1 MTTTRR
7 CRREEIPLRERT
19 RRARCCVRKNDPMH
33 PLVLQ
38 SDFGLDDGA
47 VSAMYGVALG
57 VAPQLRVHDLT
68 HNIPPYDIHEGSYRL
83 AQVLQYWPE
92 GTVFV
97 SVVDPG
103 VGSDRLSVVARTS
116 TGHFIV
122 TPNNGTLTHV
132 DRFFGLEDLRVIDE
146 AVNRRQ
152 GSEESYTFHGR
163 DIYAFTGARL
173 AAGIIDYPAVGALV
187 DRADLVTLHV
197 DDPVLDADAVHGTID
212 ALDVRY
218 GSLWTSIPR
227 ELFRELGIGH
237 GERVTVRVL
246 HHDVVVHAAQMRYVP
261 SFASVE
267 IGESLLYVN
276 SLDRMA
282 IAINRGHYA
291 RAFSL
296 GTGASWRVTLSPA
309 P

>member
-1 MTTTRR
+1 MS
-7 CRREEIPLRERT
+7 
-19 RRARCCVRKNDPMH
+19 A
-33 PLVLQ
+33 LVLQ

-47 VSAMYGVALG
+47 VSAMYGVAVG
-57 VAPQLRVHDLT
+57 VDATLRIHDVT
-68 HNIPPYDIHEGSYRL
+68 HNIPPYDIWEGSYRL
-83 AQVLQYWPE
+83 AQVLSYWPE

-103 VGSDRLSVVARTS
+103 VGSDRLSVVARTA
-116 TGHFIV
+116 TGHYVV
-122 TPNNGTLTHV
+122 TPDNGTLTHL
-132 DRFFGLEDLRVIDE
+132 DDIFGITALREIDE
-146 AVNRRQ
+146 TRHRRP

-173 AAGIIDYPAVGALV
+173 AAGVASFEEVGPEL
-187 DRADLVTLHV
+187 DLAAMVRLPLTA
-197 DDPVLDADAVHGTID
+197 PVLDGGAVRGIID
-212 ALDVRY
+212 TLDVRY

-227 ELFRELGIGH
+227 ELFLELGVTP
-237 GERVTVRVL
+237 GERVMVRVL
-246 HHDVVVHAAQMRYVP
+246 HHDTVVHAAQLTYAR
-261 SFASVE
+261 SFAAVE

-296 GTGASWRVTLSPA
+296 GTGASWHVTLEPVR
-309 P
+309 

>member
-1 MTTTRR
+1 
-7 CRREEIPLRERT
+7 
-19 RRARCCVRKNDPMH
+19 MH

-83 AQVLQYWPE
+83 AQVVQYWPE

-103 VGSDRLSVVARTS
+103 VGSDRLSVVARTAS
-116 TGHFIV
+116 GHLVV

-132 DRFFGLEDLRVIDE
+132 DRFFGLDEVRIIDE
-146 AVNRRQ
+146 TANRLQ
-152 GSEESYTFHGR
+152 GSAESYTFHGR
-163 DIYAFTGARL
+163 DVYAYTGARL
-173 AAGIIDYPAVGALV
+173 AAGIIDFADVGAPV
-187 DRADLVTLHV
+187 AREELVTLPV
-197 DDPVLDADAVHGTID
+197 DDPVLEDGAVHGAID

-227 ELFRELGIGH
+227 PLFRELGVEH
-237 GERVTVRVL
+237 GDRVTVRVM

-296 GTGASWRVTLSPA
+296 GTGASWRVSLRPA

>member
-1 MTTTRR
+1 MS
-7 CRREEIPLRERT
+7 
-19 RRARCCVRKNDPMH
+19 A
-33 PLVLQ
+33 LVLQ

-47 VSAMYGVALG
+47 VSAMYGVAVG
-57 VAPQLRVHDLT
+57 VDPGLRIHDLT
-68 HNIPPYDIHEGSYRL
+68 HNIPPYDIWEGSYRL
-83 AQVLQYWPE
+83 AQVLTYWPE

-103 VGSDRLSVVARTS
+103 VGSERLSVVARTG
-116 TGHFIV
+116 TGHYVV
-122 TPNNGTLTHV
+122 TPDNGTLTHLESI
-132 DRFFGLEDLRVIDE
+132 FGITALREIDE
-146 AVNRRQ
+146 TRNRRP

-173 AAGIIDYPAVGALV
+173 ASGATSFEEVGPLVDLDRMERLPVTAPKLRDGGAVGI
-187 DRADLVTLHV
+187 
-197 DDPVLDADAVHGTID
+197 ID

-227 ELFRELGIGH
+227 TLFRELEVSPGD
-237 GERVTVRVL
+237 RVTVRVR
-246 HHDVVVHAAQMRYVP
+246 HHDTVVHAAQVTYAR
-261 SFASVE
+261 SFAAVE
-267 IGESLLYVN
+267 VGESLLYVN

-296 GTGASWRVTLSPA
+296 GTGASWRVALVPVR
-309 P
+309 

>member
-1 MTTTRR
+1 MN
-7 CRREEIPLRERT
+7 
-19 RRARCCVRKNDPMH
+19 A
-33 PLVLQ
+33 LVLQ

-47 VSAMYGVALG
+47 VSAMYGVAVG
-57 VAPQLRVHDLT
+57 VDPALRIHDVT
-68 HNIPPYDIHEGSYRL
+68 HNIPPYDIWEGSYRL
-83 AQVLQYWPE
+83 AQVLSYWPE

-103 VGSDRLSVVARTS
+103 VGSDRLSVVARTA
-116 TGHFIV
+116 TGHYVV
-122 TPNNGTLTHV
+122 TPDNGTLTH
-132 DRFFGLEDLRVIDE
+132 LEDIFGITALREIDE
-146 AVNRRQ
+146 TRHRRP

-173 AAGIIDYPAVGALV
+173 ASGATSFEEVGPLVDLDRMERLPVTAPKLRDGGAVGI
-187 DRADLVTLHV
+187 
-197 DDPVLDADAVHGTID
+197 ID

-227 ELFRELGIGH
+227 TLFRELEVSPGD
-237 GERVTVRVL
+237 RVTVRVR
-246 HHDVVVHAAQMRYVP
+246 HHDTVVHAAQVTYAR
-261 SFASVE
+261 SFAAVE
-267 IGESLLYVN
+267 VGESLLYVN

-296 GTGASWRVTLSPA
+296 GTGASWRVALVPVR
-309 P
+309 

>member
-1 MTTTRR
+1 M
-7 CRREEIPLRERT
+7 
-19 RRARCCVRKNDPMH
+19 N

-47 VSAMYGVALG
+47 VSAMYGVAVG
-57 VAPQLRVHDLT
+57 VDPALRIHDLT
-68 HNIPPYDIHEGSYRL
+68 HNIPPYDIWEGSYRL
-83 AQVLQYWPE
+83 AQVLTYWPE

-103 VGSDRLSVVARTS
+103 VGSDRLSVVARTR
-116 TGHFIV
+116 TGHYVV
-122 TPNNGTLTHV
+122 TPDNGTLTH
-132 DRFFGLEDLRVIDE
+132 LEDIFGIAEVREIDE
-146 AVNRRQ
+146 TRNRRP

-173 AAGIIDYPAVGALV
+173 ASGATTFADVGRSLDPAQLV
-187 DRADLVTLHV
+187 RLPVTA
-197 DDPVLDADAVHGTID
+197 PARRGDAVEGTID
-212 ALDVRY
+212 TLDVRY

-227 ELFRELGIGH
+227 TLFRELGVERGD
-237 GERVTVRVL
+237 RVTVRVR
-246 HHDVVVHAAQMRYVP
+246 HHDTVVHAAQVTYAH
-261 SFASVE
+261 SFAAVE
-267 IGESLLYVN
+267 VGESLLYVN

-296 GTGASWRVTLSPA
+296 GTGASWHVTLVPVR
-309 P
+309 